1 MIRWLGGIQMI
12 YKLGRHFKMAV
23 VGIFRNFWMS
33 FSAITAVA
41 VTLIL
46 VSLFT
51 VLSLNVRSFMGSIEE
66 SITIR
71 ALVDN
76 NFDQTQVFNP
86 EAGTDHLGDLIRAI
100 PGVKSVE
107 FIHRDD
113 EFERYLAASGENAA
127 IIERFRDD
135 NPMSHVYRIS
145 LEEGNSD
152 FDGVSRQI
160 GEIEGIRSVNYG
172 TGGIHTL
179 IEIFQSVSGVL
190 IFFMSALILLAVFL
204 IANTIKLTIFA
215 RKNEISIMRLVGASN
230 TYIRFPFVLEGILI
244 GILGSIIP
252 LAATI
257 LAYRRLLEE
266 FQGGFFVSQAL
277 QFETLANIDMVA
289 FGLLGLGAVVG
300 MIGSLI
306 SVGRYLKV

>member
-1 MIRWLGGIQMI
+1 MI

>member
-1 MIRWLGGIQMI
+1 MII
-12 YKLGRHFKMAV
+12 YKLGRHFKAAIL
-23 VGIFRNFWMS
+23 GIFRNFWMS

-51 VLSLNVRSFMGSIEE
+51 VLTLNVRSFMNSIED

-76 NFDQTQVFNP
+76 SFDETQVYNP
-86 EAGTDHLGDLIRAI
+86 ETGTDNLGDIIRAI

-113 EFERYLAASGENAA
+113 EFQRYIEATGDNAA
-127 IIERFRDD
+127 IFERFIND

-152 FDGVSRQI
+152 FDGIAKQVS
-160 GEIEGIRSVNYG
+160 EIEGIRSVNYG

-179 IEIFQSVSGVL
+179 IEIFDSISGVL
-190 IFFMSALILLAVFL
+190 IFFMAALILLAVFL

-244 GILGSIIP
+244 GIIGSILP

-277 QFETLANIDMVA
+277 QFESLANINMVA
-289 FGLLGLGAVVG
+289 LGLLAIGALVG
-300 MIGSLI
+300 MVGSLI

>member
-1 MIRWLGGIQMI
+1 
-12 YKLGRHFKMAV
+12 MAV